1 MKYMKRL
8 EYLSLR
14 SVKGP
19 KRANTGC
26 AIFKRRCIHEQQL
39 EGKQRSKV
47 VCERDTICQQK
58 MNEKGHFSVKNG
70 K

>member
-1 MKYMKRL
+1 MKRL

-26 AIFKRRCIHEQQL
+26 AVFKRQL
-39 EGKQRSKV
+39 KTLHSQRLKEKQRSKV

-58 MNEKGHFSVKNG
+58 INEKGHFSVKNI